1 MSDSLKVVLDS
12 DNAEFGGHNRV
23 DDTII
28 CPVLKGDWNGR
39 QNHTFVSKS
48 LITIYICR
56 MHFLECIFLN
66 KKINKICKVRTK
78 CSNYK
83 LLY

>member
-12 DNAEFGGHNRV
+12 DNAEFGGHSRV

-48 LITIYICR
+48 FIKNYISR
-56 MHFLECIFLN
+56 INFLERTFLKN
-66 KKINKICKVRTK
+66 KQVLQSVNKMF
-78 CSNYK
+78 K
-83 LLY
+83 L